1 MWQEK
6 PEGLKERFRAGFR
19 TKYTIS
25 WKRVSEKL
33 NNDRLLSFLGLC
45 RRAGKLTIGNDAVTE
60 NINNGK
66 AYLILLADDV
76 SQRTEE
82 AVRKTLS
89 KCGSRLV
96 IKKLPYSRDDMNAA
110 LGKFAGVMSVD
121 DKGFAKKIIEMTG
134 NE

>member
-1 MWQEK
+1 M
-6 PEGLKERFRAGFR
+6 
-19 TKYTIS
+19 
-25 WKRVSEKL
+25 

-134 NE
+134 NK